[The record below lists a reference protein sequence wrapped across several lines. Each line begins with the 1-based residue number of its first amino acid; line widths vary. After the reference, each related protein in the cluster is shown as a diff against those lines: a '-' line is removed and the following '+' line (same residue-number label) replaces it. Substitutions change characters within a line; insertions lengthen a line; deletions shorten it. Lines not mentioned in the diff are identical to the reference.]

1 MKPCPL
7 TIGLLATQTL
17 AYPSMDRLLA
27 EIQASD
33 DVQLEGRS
41 TTLIGDLLDA
51 VSTPVGDAIKQILEG
66 ASAIADGAMYKAP
79 GALGSDAYLAR
90 GAIRQGF
97 HDAATWDKNSAY
109 GGADGSLLLSDELSR
124 PDNRGLEPIG
134 AQTMAWFNKY
144 KQYGASMADLVQ
156 TAALAAVVSCPGG
169 SRIRHF
175 VGRKDDSRAGPTGK
189 LPTPFQDAKSLIDL
203 FTAKTF
209 TASDLI
215 ALIGSHTA
223 SKQRF
228 VDPARAE
235 TPQDS
240 SPNVW
245 NTKYYSETLSSDNK
259 TILVFPSDR
268 NLATYSSTKAQWNT
282 FAGAGADAVWKPAFA
297 AAYFRMSMLGVNNLN
312 DLTELSSFT
321 GLERGRAFASAR
333 TKSPTLIPI
342 LPLGNLILTAPSAA
356 FPGCGSS

>member
-1 MKPCPL
+1 MKLYVL
-7 TIGLLATQTL
+7 TIGLLTTQTL

-27 EIQASD
+27 EIQARD
-33 DVQLEGRS
+33 DVLLEGRS
-41 TTLIGDLLDA
+41 TTLIGDLLEA

-66 ASAIADGAMYKAP
+66 ASAITDGATYKTP
-79 GALGSDAYLAR
+79 GALGSNACKKDTCCVWQYVADEMKNAFQDGNGCTDLAR

-109 GGADGSLLLSDELSR
+109 GGADGSLLLADELSR

-134 AQTMAWFNKY
+134 AQTLVWYNKY
-144 KQYGASMADLVQ
+144 KQYGASMADLIQ

-169 SRIRHF
+169 PRIRHF

-189 LPTPFQDAKSLIDL
+189 LPTPFQDAQSLIDL

-215 ALIGSHTA
+215 ALVGSHTA

-245 NTKYYSETLSSDNK
+245 NTKFYSETLSSDNK

-282 FAGAGADAVWKPAFA
+282 FAGAGGDAVWKPAFA

-312 DLTELSSFT
+312 DLAEC
-321 GLERGRAFASAR
+321 
-333 TKSPTLIPI
+333 TKV
-342 LPLGNLILTAPSAA
+342 LPLPR
-356 FPGCGSS
+356 

>member
-1 MKPCPL
+1 MKPYL
-7 TIGLLATQTL
+7 STIGLLATHTL

-27 EIQASD
+27 EIQPRD
-33 DVQLEGRS
+33 DVLLEGRS

-66 ASAIADGAMYKAP
+66 ASAIADGATYKAP
-79 GALGSDAYLAR
+79 GALGSDA
-90 GAIRQGF
+90 
-97 HDAATWDKNSAY
+97 SY

-124 PDNRGLEPIG
+124 PENRGLEPIG
-134 AQTMAWFNKY
+134 AQTLVWYNKY
-144 KQYGASMADLVQ
+144 KQYGASMADLIQ
-156 TAALAAVVSCPGG
+156 TAALTAVVSCPGG
-169 SRIRHF
+169 PRIRHF

-189 LPTPFQDAKSLIDL
+189 LPTPFQDAKSSIDL

-215 ALIGSHTA
+215 ALMGSHTA

-228 VDPARAE
+228 VDPARAD

-245 NTKYYSETLSSDNK
+245 DNNYYSETLSSDNE

-282 FAGAGADAVWKPAFA
+282 FAGVGGNAAWNAAFA

-312 DLTELSSFT
+312 DLAESSSFT
-321 GLERGRAFASAR
+321 GLEGVRAFASNR
-333 TKSPTLIPI
+333 TKFIRLSFLFFYI
-342 LPLGNLILTAPSAA
+342 G
-356 FPGCGSS
+356 

>member
-1 MKPCPL
+1 
-7 TIGLLATQTL
+7 
-17 AYPSMDRLLA
+17 MDRLLA
-27 EIQASD
+27 EIQARD
-33 DVQLEGRS
+33 DVLLEGRS

-51 VSTPVGDAIKQILEG
+51 VLSPVGDAIKQILEG
-66 ASAIADGAMYKAP
+66 ASAIADGAVYKAP
-79 GALGSDAYLAR
+79 GALGSDA
-90 GAIRQGF
+90 
-97 HDAATWDKNSAY
+97 SY

-134 AQTMAWFNKY
+134 AQTLAWFNKY
-144 KQYGASMADLVQ
+144 KQHGASMADLIQ
-156 TAALAAVVSCPGG
+156 TATLTAVVSCPGG
-169 SRIRHF
+169 PRIRHF
-175 VGRKDDSRAGPTGK
+175 VGRKDNSRAGPTGK

-228 VDPARAE
+228 VDPGRAE
-235 TPQDS
+235 IPQDS

-312 DLTELSSFT
+312 DLAEC
-321 GLERGRAFASAR
+321 
-333 TKSPTLIPI
+333 TKV
-342 LPLGNLILTAPSAA
+342 LPLPR
-356 FPGCGSS
+356 

>member
-1 MKPCPL
+1 MKPYLL
-7 TIGLLATQTL
+7 TIGLLAIQAL
-17 AYPSMDRLLA
+17 AYPRMDRLLA
-27 EIQASD
+27 EIQARD
-33 DVQLEGRS
+33 DVLLEGRS
-41 TTLIGDLLDA
+41 TTLIGDLLDT

-66 ASAIADGAMYKAP
+66 ASAIADGATYKYVADEMKSTFQDSN
-79 GALGSDAYLAR
+79 GCTDLAR

-97 HDAATWDKNSAY
+97 HDAATWDQNSAY
-109 GGADGSLLLSDELSR
+109 GGADGSLLLSDELNR

-134 AQTMAWFNKY
+134 EQTLAWYNKY
-144 KQYGASMADLVQ
+144 KQYGANMADLIQ

-169 SRIRHF
+169 PRIRHF

-228 VDPARAE
+228 VDPARAD

-240 SPNVW
+240 SPNIW
-245 NTKYYSETLSSDNK
+245 NANYYSETLSSDNK

-282 FAGAGADAVWKPAFA
+282 FAGVGGDAVWKPAFA

-312 DLTELSSFT
+312 DLAESSSFT
-321 GLERGRAFASAR
+321 GLEGVHAFAWNR
-333 TKSPTLIPI
+333 NKFI
-342 LPLGNLILTAPSAA
+342 
-356 FPGCGSS
+356 